1 VNQLRVPIPPS
12 IAEHAQRF
20 LEGGVEPVASKL
32 AATVILM
39 RTESGFEVF
48 GHRRARTMAFAPSM
62 YAFPG
67 GSVDPRD
74 SETTVGWAGPDPQAW
89 GARLGLD
96 AAVAQALLCGAV
108 REVFEECGVL
118 LAGPSESTVVG
129 DVSGDDW
136 EAARLALLAREVAI
150 AELLESRGLLVRS
163 DLLFP
168 WARWLTPEFEPRRF
182 DTYFFLARMPE
193 GQRTRD
199 VGGESD
205 HAVWAAPAVMAELP
219 MLPPTRHNLL
229 ELAAYADLDGAI
241 AASEQRDLTRPL
253 MPRAVADA
261 EGTWLVL

>member
-1 VNQLRVPIPPS
+1 VNPLRVPVPPS
-12 IAEHAQRF
+12 IAEHAERF
-20 LEGGVEPVASKL
+20 LAGGVSPAEPRL

-39 RTESGFEVF
+39 RAEPGFEVF

-74 SETTVGWAGPDPQAW
+74 SEATVGWAGPDPSQW
-89 GARLGLD
+89 GERLGLD
-96 AAVAQALLCGAV
+96 ATAAQALLCGAV

-118 LAGPSESTVVG
+118 LAGANESTVVG

-163 DLLFP
+163 DLLYP

-182 DTYFFLARMPE
+182 DTYFFLARMPD

-205 HAVWAAPAVMAELP
+205 HAVWAPPAEMAELP
-219 MLPPTRHNLL
+219 MLPPTHYNLL
-229 ELAAYADLDGAI
+229 ELAAYPDLESAI
-241 AASEQRDLTRPL
+241 AASDQRDLTKPL
-253 MPRAVADA
+253 MPRAITDP